1 MRVTLPRSRAPKR
14 VTSSRTTRAASPPAS
29 FAFVSVRT
37 RRDFDFRSLA
47 AMSRHHR
54 RSVAVSLENVNAPR
68 LAMRALAMI
77 DVLDSATHA
86 SGIDGARM
94 RFEEFQ

>member
-1 MRVTLPRSRAPKR
+1 
-14 VTSSRTTRAASPPAS
+14 
-29 FAFVSVRT
+29 
-37 RRDFDFRSLA
+37 
-47 AMSRHHR
+47 MSRHHR

-77 DVLDSATHA
+77 DVLDSATLA
-86 SGIDGARM
+86 SEIDGARM